1 MTDGNDALSPT
12 HSSTELKQSN
22 QEGSIGILRK
32 RTFTQRCSHWS
43 KGQQFELQKA
53 IANAFPGAT
62 GLRNKA
68 YREFRGT
75 ILELKRRAAVA

>member
-1 MTDGNDALSPT
+1 VNYNVKSHKVADKAVCFA
-12 HSSTELKQSN
+12 
-22 QEGSIGILRK
+22 LRK

-53 IANAFPGAT
+53 IAIAFPGAT

-68 YREFRGT
+68 YREFRET
-75 ILELKRRAAVA
+75 ILELERRAAVA